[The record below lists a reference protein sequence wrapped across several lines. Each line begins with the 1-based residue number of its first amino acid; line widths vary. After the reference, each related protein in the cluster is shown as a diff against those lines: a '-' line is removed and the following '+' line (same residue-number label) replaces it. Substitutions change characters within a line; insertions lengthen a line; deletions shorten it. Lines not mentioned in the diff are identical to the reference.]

1 MSRSR
6 AGKLTLGSTGSNRI
20 CILLVRPSGTTNA
33 SSLFAGTRRMPRGTT
48 PLVAGLPAGDRSAA
62 ADTASRAHGRVPP
75 ASTADAGPPHPVRAG
90 ARGGCSPGDAA
101 PAPTIP
107 ARSTRTD
114 PRLLVP
120 VVAGNP
126 GCYTGPPDPCG
137 SRDDRVARALGET
150 GSPSRTDVRSGAPG
164 SARLRAPD
172 ARG

>member
-1 MSRSR
+1 
-6 AGKLTLGSTGSNRI
+6 
-20 CILLVRPSGTTNA
+20 
-33 SSLFAGTRRMPRGTT
+33 LFAGTRRMPRGTT

-90 ARGGCSPGDAA
+90 ARGGCSPGGAA

-137 SRDDRVARALGET
+137 SRTT
-150 GSPSRTDVRSGAPG
+150 GSPVPWERPVPRPERMFAQGLPGAL
-164 SARLRAPD
+164 A
-172 ARG
+172 